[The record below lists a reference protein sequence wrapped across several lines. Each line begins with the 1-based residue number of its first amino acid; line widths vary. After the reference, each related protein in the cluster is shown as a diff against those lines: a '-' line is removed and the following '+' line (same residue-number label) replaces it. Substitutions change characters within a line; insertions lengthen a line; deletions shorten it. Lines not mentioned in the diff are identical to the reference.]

1 MSHHYLRFEQVGYR
15 YPDGHKALRDVSF
28 EVTHGEKVAVIGAN
42 GAGKSTLLL
51 HTDGLLLPTS
61 GQVVVG
67 GVPVTRRTLPTI
79 RRTVGYLFQQP
90 DDQLFMPTV
99 GEDVAFGPANMGLD
113 DAEIERRVDEA
124 LAAVGA
130 TDLRDHSPNRLSG
143 GQKKRVA
150 IATILAM
157 EPSILVMDEPTA
169 ALDPMARQQLVELLR
184 TFRHTTLIA
193 THDMELVRELCPR
206 VLVLHRGTLAADGP
220 TNGLLANREL
230 LAACE
235 IE

>member
-15 YPDGHKALRDVSF
+15 YPDGHEALHDVSF
-28 EVTHGEKVAVIGAN
+28 ELTHGEKAALVGAN
-42 GAGKSTLLL
+42 GAGKTTLLL
-51 HTDGLLLPTS
+51 HADGLLLPTT

-67 GVPVTRRTLPTI
+67 GIPITRRTLPTI

-99 GEDVAFGPANMGLD
+99 EEDVAFGPANMGLD
-113 DAEIERRVDEA
+113 DAEIERRVAEA

-130 TDLRDHSPNRLSG
+130 TELRHRAPGRLSG
-143 GQKKRVA
+143 GEKKRVA
-150 IATILAM
+150 IATVLAM

-169 ALDPMARQQLVELLR
+169 SLDPPARRQLLELIR
-184 TFRHTTLIA
+184 TFRHTMLIA
-193 THDMELVRELCPR
+193 THDMELVRELCTR
-206 VLVLHRGTLAADGP
+206 TLVLHRGTLVADGP
-220 TNGLLANREL
+220 TAEV

-235 IE
+235 TI

>member
-1 MSHHYLRFEQVGYR
+1 MSHHYLRFEQVGHR
-15 YPDGHKALRDVSF
+15 YPDGHEALRDVSF
-28 EVTHGEKVAVIGAN
+28 EVAHGEKVAVIGAN

>member
-1 MSHHYLRFEQVGYR
+1 MSHHYLRFEQVTYR
-15 YPDGHKALRDVSF
+15 YPDGHEALHDVSF
-28 EVTHGEKVAVIGAN
+28 ELKHGEKAAVVGAN

-61 GQVVVG
+61 GRVVVG

-99 GEDVAFGPANMGLD
+99 GEDIAFGPANMALD
-113 DAEIERRVDEA
+113 DAEIERRVVNA
-124 LAAVGA
+124 LEAVGA
-130 TDLRDHSPNRLSG
+130 LELRDHSPAHLSG

-169 ALDPMARQQLVELLR
+169 ALDPQARRQLIELIR
-184 TFRHTTLIA
+184 IFDHTTLIA
-193 THDMELVRELCPR
+193 THDLELVHELCPR
-206 VLVLHRGTLAADGP
+206 TLLLHDGRLVADCP
-220 TNGLLANREL
+220 TSDVIATPLYR
-230 LAACE
+230 CR
-235 IE
+235 

>member
-1 MSHHYLRFEQVGYR
+1 MSHHYLRFEQVTYR
-15 YPDGHKALRDVSF
+15 YPDGHEALHDVSF
-28 EVTHGEKVAVIGAN
+28 ELKHGEKAAVVGAN

-61 GQVVVG
+61 GRVVVG

-99 GEDVAFGPANMGLD
+99 GEDIAFGPANMALD
-113 DAEIERRVDEA
+113 DAEIERRVVNA
-124 LAAVGA
+124 LEAVGA
-130 TDLRDHSPNRLSG
+130 LELRDHSPAHLSG
-143 GQKKRVA
+143 GQKKTVA

-169 ALDPMARQQLVELLR
+169 ALDPQARRQLIELIR
-184 TFRHTTLIA
+184 IFDHTTLIA
-193 THDMELVRELCPR
+193 THDLELVHELCPR
-206 VLVLHRGTLAADGP
+206 TLLLHDGRLVADCP
-220 TNGLLANREL
+220 TSDVIATPLYR
-230 LAACE
+230 CR
-235 IE
+235 

>member
-1 MSHHYLRFEQVGYR
+1 MSHHYLRFEQVTYR
-15 YPDGHKALRDVSF
+15 YPDGHEALHDVSF
-28 EVTHGEKVAVIGAN
+28 ELKHGEKAAVVGAN

-61 GQVVVG
+61 GRVVVG

-99 GEDVAFGPANMGLD
+99 GEDIAFGPANMALD
-113 DAEIERRVDEA
+113 DAEIERRVVNA
-124 LAAVGA
+124 LEAVGA
-130 TDLRDHSPNRLSG
+130 LELRDHSPAHLSG

-169 ALDPMARQQLVELLR
+169 ALDPQARRQLIELIR
-184 TFRHTTLIA
+184 IFDHTTLIA
-193 THDMELVRELCPR
+193 THDLELVHELCPR
-206 VLVLHRGTLAADGP
+206 TLLLHDGRLVADGP
-220 TNGLLANREL
+220 TSDVIATPLYR
-230 LAACE
+230 CR
-235 IE
+235 

>member
-1 MSHHYLRFEQVGYR
+1 MSHHYLRFEQVTYR
-15 YPDGHKALRDVSF
+15 YPDGHEALHDVSF
-28 EVTHGEKVAVIGAN
+28 ELKHGEKAAVVGAN

-61 GQVVVG
+61 GRVVVG

-99 GEDVAFGPANMGLD
+99 GEDIAFGPANMALD
-113 DAEIERRVDEA
+113 DAEIERRVVNA
-124 LAAVGA
+124 LEAVGA
-130 TDLRDHSPNRLSG
+130 LELRDHSPAHLSG

-169 ALDPMARQQLVELLR
+169 ALDPQARRQLIELIR
-184 TFRHTTLIA
+184 TFDHTTLIA
-193 THDMELVRELCPR
+193 THDLELVHELCPR
-206 VLVLHRGTLAADGP
+206 TLLLHDGRLVADCP
-220 TNGLLANREL
+220 TSDVIATPLYR
-230 LAACE
+230 CR
-235 IE
+235 

>member
-15 YPDGHKALRDVSF
+15 YPDGHEALRNISF
-28 EVTHGEKVAVIGAN
+28 QITHGEKAAVIGAN

-99 GEDVAFGPANMGLD
+99 GEDVAFGPANMELD
-113 DAEIERRVDEA
+113 AAEIERRVAEA

-130 TDLRDHSPNRLSG
+130 ADLRDHSPAHLSG

-169 ALDPMARQQLVELLR
+169 ALDPMARRQLIELLR
-184 TFRHTTLIA
+184 SFHHTALIA

-206 VLVLHRGTLAADGP
+206 TLVLHRGTLAADGP
-220 TNGLLANREL
+220 TNELLENREL

>member
-15 YPDGHKALRDVSF
+15 YPDGHEALHDVSF
-28 EVTHGEKVAVIGAN
+28 ELTHGEKAAVVGIN

-67 GVPVTRRTLPTI
+67 GVPVTRRTLPSI
-79 RRTVGYLFQQP
+79 RRTVGYLFQRP

-99 GEDVAFGPANMGLD
+99 GEDVAFGPANMELD
-113 DAEIERRVDEA
+113 EAEIERRVIGA
-124 LAAVGA
+124 LEAVGA
-130 TDLRDHSPNRLSG
+130 SELRDRSSAHLSG

-169 ALDPMARQQLVELLR
+169 ALDPQARRQLIELLR
-184 TFRHTTLIA
+184 GFRHTMLIA
-193 THDMELVRELCPR
+193 THDMDLVRELCPR
-206 VLVLHRGTLAADGP
+206 TLILHGGRLVADGP
-220 TNGLLANREL
+220 TIEVLGNHEQLKVCGLE
-230 LAACE
+230 
-235 IE
+235 

>member
-1 MSHHYLRFEQVGYR
+1 MSHHYLRFEQVTYR
-15 YPDGHKALRDVSF
+15 YPDGHEALHDVSF
-28 EVTHGEKVAVIGAN
+28 ELKHGEKAAVVGAN

-51 HTDGLLLPTS
+51 HTDGLLLPTW
-61 GQVVVG
+61 GRVVVG

-99 GEDVAFGPANMGLD
+99 GEDIAFGPANMALD
-113 DAEIERRVDEA
+113 DAEIERRVVNA
-124 LAAVGA
+124 LEAVGA
-130 TDLRDHSPNRLSG
+130 LELRDHSPAHLSG

-169 ALDPMARQQLVELLR
+169 ALDPQARRQLIELIR
-184 TFRHTTLIA
+184 IFDHTTLIA
-193 THDMELVRELCPR
+193 THDLELVHELCPR
-206 VLVLHRGTLAADGP
+206 TLLLHDGRLVADCP
-220 TNGLLANREL
+220 TSDVIATPLYR
-230 LAACE
+230 CR
-235 IE
+235 

>member
-1 MSHHYLRFEQVGYR
+1 MSHHYLRFEQVTYR
-15 YPDGHKALRDVSF
+15 YPDGHEALHDVSF
-28 EVTHGEKVAVIGAN
+28 ELKHGEKAAVVGAN

-61 GQVVVG
+61 GRVVVG

-99 GEDVAFGPANMGLD
+99 GEDIAFGPANMALD
-113 DAEIERRVDEA
+113 DAEIERRVVNA
-124 LAAVGA
+124 LEAVGA
-130 TDLRDHSPNRLSG
+130 LELRDHSPAHLSG

-169 ALDPMARQQLVELLR
+169 ALDPQARRQLIELIR
-184 TFRHTTLIA
+184 TFDHTTLIA
-193 THDMELVRELCPR
+193 THDLELVHELCPR
-206 VLVLHRGTLAADGP
+206 TLLLHDGRLVADGP
-220 TNGLLANREL
+220 TSDVIATPLYR
-230 LAACE
+230 CR
-235 IE
+235 

>member
-15 YPDGHKALRDVSF
+15 YPDGHEALHDVSF
-28 EVTHGEKVAVIGAN
+28 ELTHGEKAALVGAN
-42 GAGKSTLLL
+42 GAGKTTLLL
-51 HTDGLLLPTS
+51 HADGMLLPTS

-67 GVPVTRRTLPTI
+67 GIPITRRTLPTI

-99 GEDVAFGPANMGLD
+99 EEDVAFGPANMGLD
-113 DAEIERRVDEA
+113 DAEIERRVAEA

-130 TDLRDHSPNRLSG
+130 TELRHRAPGRLSG
-143 GQKKRVA
+143 GEKKRVA
-150 IATILAM
+150 IATVLAM

-169 ALDPMARQQLVELLR
+169 SLDPPARRQLLELIR
-184 TFRHTTLIA
+184 TFRHTMLIA
-193 THDMELVRELCPR
+193 THDLELVRELCTR
-206 VLVLHRGTLAADGP
+206 TLVLHRGTLVADGP
-220 TNGLLANREL
+220 THEV

-235 IE
+235 II

>member
-1 MSHHYLRFEQVGYR
+1 MSHHYLRFEQVTYR
-15 YPDGHKALRDVSF
+15 YPDGHEALHDVSF
-28 EVTHGEKVAVIGAN
+28 ELKHGEKAAVVGAN

-51 HTDGLLLPTS
+51 HTDGLLLPTW
-61 GQVVVG
+61 GRVVVG

-99 GEDVAFGPANMGLD
+99 GEDIAFGPANMALD
-113 DAEIERRVDEA
+113 DAEIERRVVNA
-124 LAAVGA
+124 LEAVGA
-130 TDLRDHSPNRLSG
+130 LELRDHSPAHLSG

-169 ALDPMARQQLVELLR
+169 ALDPQARRQLIELIR
-184 TFRHTTLIA
+184 TFDHTTLIA
-193 THDMELVRELCPR
+193 THDLELVHELCPR
-206 VLVLHRGTLAADGP
+206 TLLLHDGRLVADCP
-220 TNGLLANREL
+220 TSDVIATPLYR
-230 LAACE
+230 CR
-235 IE
+235 

>member
-1 MSHHYLRFEQVGYR
+1 MSHHYLRFEQVCHR
-15 YPDGHKALRDVSF
+15 YPDGHEALRDVSF

-61 GQVVVG
+61 GQVIVG

-99 GEDVAFGPANMGLD
+99 GEDVAFGPANMELD
-113 DAEIERRVDEA
+113 DAEIERRVAEA

-220 TNGLLANREL
+220 TNELLANRAL

>member
-1 MSHHYLRFEQVGYR
+1 MSHHYLRFEQVGHR
-15 YPDGHKALRDVSF
+15 YPDGHEALRDVSF
-28 EVTHGEKVAVIGAN
+28 EVAHGEKVAVIGAN

-230 LAACE
+230 LSACE